1 MIKTILQRP
10 LAVLTVF
17 VLLTIIGI
25 FMVFDLPVD
34 LMPDM
39 DPPYIYVATSYPAAG
54 PEEIEEEI
62 TDVLEEQLYT
72 LQGLEGMTST
82 SSEGMSGIL
91 LEFSWGDDADKR
103 KQDIRDELDIL
114 KNRLPDDA
122 QDPVLYEF
130 DPNSTPIVALT
141 LEGDRDVEEL
151 YTLAE
156 ELVKPELEQVPNISK
171 VEITGGREEIVKVAV
186 STDRLDA
193 YGLTVSD
200 LANVLGAQ
208 NMTLGAG
215 SVDVEGNEFL
225 VRTSGEYQEIDQI
238 NNTMVTSLNDA
249 GSRHKIYVRDVAEVA
264 YGYEERTSR
273 VLMNG
278 QPAVHIEAYKKTG
291 SNTVDVAE
299 GVRIAADESAK
310 DLPLGTSLSVLS
322 NESEIIEQSLSS
334 VLEAA
339 AYGIFFSILVLL
351 LFLRQMRTTLIIA
364 ITIPVSILITIIG
377 MSLGD
382 KTFNTV
388 ALTGLTL
395 GVGMI
400 VDNSIVILENIYSHR
415 QQGVRL
421 LSASRFGTAEMITSI
436 TASTLT
442 TIFVFLPILL
452 FGDDIGAIGAIM
464 NDMAFTV
471 IMALVASLVVALL
484 LVPVLSAHYLSIH
497 TRRER
502 PIKSRLLRG
511 LDRGIEAAIQAL
523 TRAYRSLLDTALRY
537 KFITVA
543 TAILLLVVSVMQFPK
558 LGLSFTPPQPEES
571 VVLNVE
577 LPLGSS
583 LSATEDVMDQLQSI
597 AEQNLHGYTHISQRA
612 GGDEV
617 NTGQIEIVLPDL
629 DQRPMSIVEMK
640 SELRDYFD
648 LFPDVSFTFGGGRMG
663 PMGGGDFTVQ
673 IQGDNLSQLIEYSEE
688 LQEILANN
696 VPELTEL
703 SLNTNS
709 GLPQWDIEL
718 NRAKLYDLGLNA
730 SSVATEIRNQ
740 LAGTTA
746 TTLST
751 TTGDTYDVVV
761 QLQEAD
767 RQSIPDLERLFM
779 VNPMGQK
786 ISVASLAAVRMNT
799 GPETINHIDEQ
810 RAVTL
815 SGDIVSGVGANV
827 IEQKVRE
834 IVEAKLPVEPGLSI
848 SYGGEMDN
856 IRESGGG
863 LLKILIF
870 AVLLVFGVLVSQFES
885 LKAPFIIISAMP
897 MLAIGV
903 IGIYLLMGE
912 TFSMISLI
920 GVVMLVGIVVNNG
933 IVLVDYTTLLRKRG
947 QGLRE
952 ACLNAGSSRL
962 RPILMTTLTTILAMT
977 PLAFFAGE
985 GSEQMQPLAITVVG
999 GLTINTIITLVFVPV
1014 VYSIIFRKEARS

>member
-39 DPPYIYVATSYPAAG
+39 DPPYIYVATSYQAAG
-54 PEEIEEEI
+54 PEEIEEDV

-72 LQGLEGMTST
+72 LEGLEGMTST

-91 LEFSWGDDADKR
+91 LEFSWGDDGDKK

-114 KNRLPDDA
+114 ENRLPEDA
-122 QDPVLYEF
+122 HKPVLYEF
-130 DPNSTPIVALT
+130 DPNSTPTVSLT
-141 LEGDRDVEEL
+141 LQGERDVEDL
-151 YTLAE
+151 YTLAD
-156 ELVKPELEQVPNISK
+156 ELLKPEIEQVPDISK
-171 VEITGGREEIVKVAV
+171 VEITGGREEIVRVAV

-193 YGLTVSD
+193 YGLTVTD
-200 LANVLGAQ
+200 LAHVLAAQ

-215 SVDVEGNEFL
+215 SVDVKGNEFL
-225 VRTSGEYQEIDQI
+225 VRTSGEYQNIDQI
-238 NNTMVTSLNDA
+238 NNTMVTSLNDS
-249 GSRHKIYVRDVAEVA
+249 GVRHKIYVRDVAQVS
-264 YGYEERTSR
+264 YDYEDKTSR

-278 QPAVHIEAYKKTG
+278 QPAVHIEVYKKTG

-299 GVRIAADESAK
+299 EIRTVADEAAAG
-310 DLPLGTSLSVLS
+310 LPQGIQLSVLS
-322 NESEIIEQSLSS
+322 DESEIIEQSLSS

-339 AYGIFFSILVLL
+339 AYGILFSIFVLL

-364 ITIPVSILITIIG
+364 ITIPISILITIIG

-421 LSASRFGTAEMITSI
+421 LSASRFGTVEMTTSI

-452 FGDDIGAIGAIM
+452 FGDDLGAIGAIM

-471 IMALVASLVVALL
+471 IMALVASLVVAIL

-497 TRRER
+497 TRNER
-502 PIKSRLLRG
+502 PIKSRLFRG
-511 LDRGIEAAIQAL
+511 VDRGIESAIQGL
-523 TRAYRSLLDTALRY
+523 TRAYLSLLEVALRY
-537 KFITVA
+537 KVVTIG
-543 TAILLLVVSVMQFPK
+543 TALLLLAVSLMQIPK

-571 VVLNVE
+571 VVLNAE

-583 LSATEDVMDQLQSI
+583 LSATEAVMDQLQEI
-597 AEQNLHGYTHISQRA
+597 AEENLHGYTHISQRV
-612 GGDEV
+612 GGDQA
-617 NTGQIEIVLPDL
+617 NAGQMEIVLPDL
-629 DQRPMSIVEMK
+629 GKRPMSITEMK
-640 SELRDYFD
+640 KELRTYFEF
-648 LFPDVSFTFGGGRMG
+648 FPDVSFTFGGGRMG
-663 PMGGGDFTVQ
+663 PMGGGDFTVE
-673 IQGDNLSQLIEYSEE
+673 IQGESLAQLIEYSEQLKE
-688 LQEILANN
+688 VLAKE
-696 VPELTEL
+696 VPELNEL

-709 GLPQWDIEL
+709 GLPQWDIEID
-718 NRAKLYDLGLNA
+718 RAKLYDLGLNSGAVA
-730 SSVATEIRNQ
+730 SEIRSQ

-746 TTLST
+746 TTLT
-751 TTGDTYDVVV
+751 NEDGDTYDVVV
-761 QLQEAD
+761 QLQEPD
-767 RQSIPDLERLFM
+767 RKSIPDLERIF
-779 VNPMGQK
+779 VINPMGQK
-786 ISVASLAAVRMNT
+786 VSVASIASVKMNT
-799 GPETINHIDEQ
+799 GPETINHVDEQ

-815 SGDIVSGVGANV
+815 SGDIVSGVGANM
-827 IEQKVRE
+827 IEQKVRKVVDE
-834 IVEAKLPVEPGLSI
+834 QLPAEPGLSLN
-848 SYGGEMDN
+848 YGGEMEN

-863 LLKILIF
+863 LIKVLVF

-885 LKAPFIIISAMP
+885 LKAPIIIITAMP

-933 IVLVDYTTLLRKRG
+933 IVLVDYITLLRRRG

-952 ACLNAGSSRL
+952 ACLNAGAGRL
-962 RPILMTTLTTILAMT
+962 RPILMTTLTTVLAMT

-999 GLTINTIITLVFVPV
+999 GLTINTLITLVFVPV
-1014 VYSIIFRKEARS
+1014 VYSIIFRKEAQR